1 MLYRHIGGGG
11 ILPLVLNIDPR
22 WRWVVSVMLWLVYNP
37 LPIEEMAGWPHYL
50 CGHFS
55 EECPLALAES

>member
-1 MLYRHIGGGG
+1 MSYSRVGGRG
-11 ILPLVLNIDPR
+11 ILPLILNIDCS
-22 WRWVVSVMLWLVYNP
+22 WRWVVSVMLWLVYNA

-55 EECPLALAES
+55 EEYPLAHADS

>member
-1 MLYRHIGGGG
+1 
-11 ILPLVLNIDPR
+11 
-22 WRWVVSVMLWLVYNP
+22 VVSVMLWLVYNA

-55 EECPLALAES
+55 EEYPLAHADS